1 MHCCL
6 AFLLELEAVV
16 EGRGVCYSYSYSSQ
30 SCLVL
35 STDLRWVSIAF
46 FIYHLFFYQS
56 TIEPVS
62 YFVCESHVIRAFDDI
77 FFPFSSY
84 VGYARCCLF
93 FLVLRWLLAVLLL
106 Q

>member
-56 TIEPVS
+56 
-62 YFVCESHVIRAFDDI
+62 SHVIRAFDDI